1 MVSNISAIQVDNLT
15 KNWGIT
21 TAVEGVSFDVEKGE
35 VFGFLGP
42 NGAGKTTTIK
52 MLVGLTKPTRGSA
65 RVAGFDVVKEPTLV
79 KRRIGVVPESSNLY
93 DELSVYD
100 NLRFVS
106 KLYHVSSSLREK
118 RIDELL
124 DTFQLKE
131 YRDRSF
137 GRLSKG
143 LKRRVVLSAALIHEP
158 EIVFL
163 DEPTSGLDVMSAR
176 NLRQVISGL
185 SERGVTIFLTT
196 HYIEEAGELCD
207 RIAIIVKGKIIEV
220 ESPDVLRSRLQDTP
234 LLKLRLKSGNRLNLN
249 ELEKVPAVD
258 IQLFSNSVSIYTK
271 EVHKSLTVFTKLAEG
286 KGVTI
291 MDVQTVRPSLED
303 AFIQLTGLTS
313 DSMRVEKEAK
323 K

>member
-1 MVSNISAIQVDNLT
+1 MSAIHVDKLS
-15 KNWGIT
+15 KNWGKT
-21 TAVEGVSFDVEKGE
+21 KAVDGISFDVEKGE

-52 MLVGLTKPTRGSA
+52 MLVGLTKPTSGGA
-65 RVAGFDVVKEPTLV
+65 RVAGYDVITEPTLV
-79 KRRIGVVPESSNLY
+79 KMRIGVVPESSNLY

-106 KLYHVSSSLREK
+106 KLYHVSPSSKEK
-118 RIDELL
+118 RIDGLL
-124 DTFQLKE
+124 ETFQLKE

-137 GRLSKG
+137 GKLSKG

-207 RIAIIVKGKIIEV
+207 RIALIVKGKIIEAG
-220 ESPDVLRSRLQDTP
+220 SPDVLRSRIQDVT
-234 LLKLRLKSGNRLNLN
+234 LLKIVLRSDNGLNLGD
-249 ELEKVPAVD
+249 LEGVPAED
-258 IQLFSNSVSIYTK
+258 IQLFSDSVFIYTK
-271 EVHKSLTVFTKLAEG
+271 DVHKSLTVFTKLAEE
-286 KGVTI
+286 KDVTI
-291 MDVQTVRPSLED
+291 VDVQTVRHSLED
-303 AFIQLTGLTS
+303 VFIQLTGLTP
-313 DSMRVEKEAK
+313 DMMRMEKEAK